1 MKKIL
6 IALAIF
12 ASAQL
17 ADAQVKAV
25 ADAQKA
31 IDAAQAAASN
41 AKKATKAATWANL
54 GKAYV
59 AAHEAPAGALWT
71 GASKQELALMLG
83 NEKPSSTSEVVLG
96 GEQYTKEV
104 YNGKNL
110 YFRPNGLLG
119 IIEVTKTSVDDPLG
133 KALEAYAKAAS
144 IDPNAKGLAE
154 AIEGIN
160 EKYINDAY
168 TQYQLGNYAEG
179 SKLFAKAAKASKTAP
194 VNKIDSMSVYNTGFL
209 AQLAGDK
216 EGAKAAFLEC
226 LQMGYYS
233 TDGELFAKLADLD
246 PDNTK
251 KYLEEGFQKFPSSQS
266 ILIGLINY
274 YMAAGEG
281 TDRLFELLD
290 AAKKN
295 EPNNASLFYVEGNIR
310 TQLGEYDKAVEAYEY
325 CAKVNPNYE
334 FGYIGEGTMYYN
346 RAVDLQD
353 KAQAELDDAKYMKL
367 AAEFE
372 EALKNCIDPFEKA
385 YNITKDPQVKV
396 GVAEY
401 LKNAT
406 YRFREQDAKYQAA
419 YDKYSEVVSTGEA
432 K

>member
-31 IDAAQAAASN
+31 LDAAQAAASN
-41 AKKATKAATWANL
+41 PKKATKAATWTAL

-59 AAHEAPAGALWT
+59 TAHDAPAGALWT
-71 GASKQELALMLG
+71 GASKQELALLLG
-83 NEKPSSTSEVVLG
+83 NEKPSSTSEVVIA

-104 YNGKNL
+104 YAAKNL
-110 YFRPNGLLG
+110 YFRANGQLG
-119 IIEVTKTSVDDPLG
+119 IIEVTKPVVADPLA

-144 IDPNAKGLAE
+144 IDPSVKGVAE
-154 AIEGIN
+154 ALGSIN

-179 SKLFAKAAKASKTAP
+179 SKLFEKAAAASATAP
-194 VNKIDSMSVYNTGFL
+194 LNKVDSMSVYNTGFL

-216 EGAKAAFLEC
+216 AAAKAAFQKC
-226 LQMGYYS
+226 LNMGYYS
-233 TDGELFAKLADLD
+233 NDGEVFAKLADVD

-251 KYLEEGFQKFPSSQS
+251 QYLEEGFQKFPSSQS

-274 YMAAGEG
+274 YMSAGEG
-281 TDRLFELLD
+281 TDRLFELLN

-295 EPNNASLFYVEGNIR
+295 EPNNASLYYVEGNIH
-310 TQLGEYDKAVEAYEY
+310 TQLGEYEKAVEAYEY
-325 CAKVNPNYE
+325 CAKVNPEYE
-334 FGYIGEGTMYYN
+334 FGFIGEGTMYYN
-346 RAVDLQD
+346 RAVELQE

-372 EALKNCIDPFEKA
+372 ESLKNCIEPFEKA

-396 GVAEY
+396 GVAEF

-419 YDKYSEVVSTGEA
+419 YDKYSEVVATGEA